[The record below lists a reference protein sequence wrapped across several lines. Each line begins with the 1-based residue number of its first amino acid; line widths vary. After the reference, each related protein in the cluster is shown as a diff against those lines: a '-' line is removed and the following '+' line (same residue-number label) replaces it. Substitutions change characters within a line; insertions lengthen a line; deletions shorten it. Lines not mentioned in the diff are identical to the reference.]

1 MKELEGYLVE
11 AVGNI
16 RNDRKLA
23 TQLLEDVA
31 KYIGGSEER
40 HKDVGVVAAKYM
52 ETLQRSNEQLV
63 KIVGLME
70 KANRGS
76 EGLSEEDKDDLF
88 DFIESEK
95 NKDKEENK

>member
-1 MKELEGYLVE
+1 MKDLDEYLIE

-23 TQLLEDVA
+23 AQLLEDVA

-70 KANRGS
+70 KATRNND
-76 EGLSEEDKDDLF
+76 EGLSEDDKDDLF

-95 NKDKEENK
+95 NKKEDK